1 MKIFKFR
8 KEKDYK
14 AHDKVI
20 ELNLDREKEFK
31 YITITNPIDS
41 NRLYIIN
48 NIMLNNINKN
58 NELCFYGYENNK
70 NIENNN
76 KHGFL
81 DIKSKIYEGDNKDKL
96 LLYKSKVN
104 NNNNLSLL
112 GEDYFIVLPGGT
124 LSIEFSNYDK
134 DLSVR
139 LALEEEEIQWIWN
152 KNKLYK
158 GFKAIW
164 LLKYKEYFTRAY
176 SFLSI
181 SHSSLIKLF
190 YIKNY
195 GYNFKWK
202 YYMI

>member
-139 LALEEEEIQWIWN
+139 LALEEEEIQ
-152 KNKLYK
+152 
-158 GFKAIW
+158 
-164 LLKYKEYFTRAY
+164 
-176 SFLSI
+176 
-181 SHSSLIKLF
+181 
-190 YIKNY
+190 
-195 GYNFKWK
+195 
-202 YYMI
+202 